1 MKLTSSAFKHGEYI
15 PRLYTCDGGNIS
27 PPLEIHHVPK
37 EAQSLALIME
47 DPDVP
52 KHIREDRMWDHWIVF
67 NIPPNVT
74 QILEGK
80 EPEGQH
86 GIGTGHNL
94 KYYGPCPPDGEH
106 RYFFKLFA
114 LDTIL
119 TLPEK
124 PTKQQ
129 LEKAMEKHVIAKTE
143 LIGIY
148 GRN

>member
-1 MKLTSSAFKHGEYI
+1 MKLTSSAFKHQDYI

-27 PPLEIHHVPK
+27 PPLEIHDVPEGTK
-37 EAQSLALIME
+37 SLALIME

-52 KHIREDRMWDHWIVF
+52 KHIREDRMWDHWIIF
-67 NIPPNVT
+67 NIPADT
-74 QILEGK
+74 SRFIEGE
-80 EPEGQH
+80 EPPGIH

-114 LDTIL
+114 LNTMLD
-119 TLPEK
+119 LPEK
-124 PTKQQ
+124 STKQQ
-129 LEKAMEKHVIAKTE
+129 LETAMKGHILAKTE

-148 GRN
+148 GRR

>member
-1 MKLTSSAFKHGEYI
+1 MKLTSSAFKHQEYI

-27 PPLEIHHVPK
+27 PPLDIHDVP
-37 EAQSLALIME
+37 EGTQSLTLIME

-52 KHIREDRMWDHWIVF
+52 KHIREDRMWDHWIIF
-67 NIPPNVT
+67 NIPADT
-74 QILEGK
+74 SSFIEGE
-80 EPEGQH
+80 EPPGTH

-114 LDTIL
+114 LDTL
-119 TLPEK
+119 LDLPEK
-124 PTKQQ
+124 STKQQ
-129 LEKAMEKHVIAKTE
+129 LEIAMKGHILAKTE

-148 GRN
+148 GRR